1 MKERTLKVYKRVR
14 SITGRNRLTVFPEIR
29 LSGVW
34 LKQAGI
40 NPGDSITVSIV
51 NNQIIIQ

>member
-1 MKERTLKVYKRVR
+1 MKERTLKVYKKVR
-14 SITGRNRLTVFPEIR
+14 SITGRNRLTIYPEIR

-34 LKQAGI
+34 LKKAGI
-40 NPGDSITVSIV
+40 TPGDEITVSIV